1 MGKSMLHAERAKE
14 KEGRC
19 ERRPKS
25 QPRREEGDGRWGAE
39 RAKRDIGELRGGA
52 RTSRSDREKDGEGA
66 KERPG
71 AGEMCECKSARRRE
85 RGSGEVKGAR
95 NLGRG

>member
-39 RAKRDIGELRGGA
+39 RARRDIGSCGEERERRGVTER
-52 RTSRSDREKDGEGA
+52 RTE
-66 KERPG
+66 KERRRGPEPVKCANARVR
-71 AGEMCECKSARRRE
+71 AG
-85 RGSGEVKGAR
+85 GSEVVR
-95 NLGRG
+95 